1 MPHMDG
7 EALRKRREQRAW
19 TQAEAA
25 ARLGVSQTYVALL
38 EKGRRPLTPKLA
50 RRAVRVLKLSPAL
63 LPVSAPV
70 LLQVSVD
77 QLAMDLGR
85 LGYPGFAYMKGGW
98 TKNPAEV
105 LLTALAQPKLDS
117 RVAEALPWLLLH
129 YPDLDHAWLVSQARL
144 LNLTNRLGFFV
155 DLAKRVATKNGAESA
170 QYRALAQ
177 LSNQLRPSRL
187 AEEDTLGQ
195 ESLTPAEVEWLR
207 ANRSEDAQ
215 FWNVLTDWRP
225 EHLQYAAE

>member
-1 MPHMDG
+1 MDG